1 MNGPTESVRQKITET
16 LKYLVNSQGVSLL
29 NKPLRLEGWLRDV
42 HPDLR
47 APVSVVME
55 CIHTGVYLEKGATG
69 DVTAMLSV
77 RSGVSPQWSD
87 FGVRIWRDV
96 LKGHQLEK
104 NVLNVK
110 GEGEM
115 IEPSRQTVEMML
127 GTYRDAKSPTR

>member
-1 MNGPTESVRQKITET
+1 MNGPTESVRQQITET
-16 LKYLVNSQGVSLL
+16 LKYLLNSHGVSLL
-29 NKPLRLEGWLRDV
+29 NQPLRLEGWLRDV

-55 CIHTGVYLEKGATG
+55 CVHTGVYLEKGAIG
-69 DVTAMLSV
+69 DATAMFSV
-77 RSGVSPQWSD
+77 RGGVSPQWSD

-104 NVLNVK
+104 KVLHAK

-115 IEPSRQTVEMML
+115 IESSRQTVELML
-127 GTYRDAKSPTR
+127 GTYRDAI